1 MKGTRFLRSIR
12 LTNFLSYGE
21 TGAEIELE
29 PLNVLIGPN
38 GSGKSNLIEAVG
50 LLHAAPKDL
59 SDPIRKGGGVREWL
73 WKGGEASDAARIEA
87 VASYPDGIMP
97 LRYKLA
103 FDEVGQNCEIV
114 DEVVEN
120 QEPTSPKEEDVYFF
134 YRYQNGH
141 PVLNV
146 RQEIQEKAGTDKG
159 RRRRSLQHEEVTAG
173 QSVLSQRK
181 DPDQYPEITYLGNQ
195 FSAIRIFRE
204 WNLGRNT
211 EPRKPQPADLAG
223 DFLSADAANLGLV
236 VSDLV
241 HRGGGIRQV
250 LVEKLT
256 EFYPRVTDITTKTQG
271 GTVQLFLH
279 EEGLRSPVP
288 ATRLSD
294 GTLRFLC
301 LLTILCHPE
310 PPPLVCIEEPEL
322 DLHPDILPLV
332 AEMFVEAS
340 ERMQLIVT
348 THSDLLVSALT
359 DVCEAVV
366 ICERDNNGTQL
377 RRLDSEALQD
387 WIEDYT
393 VGELWQMGELGG
405 TRW

>member
-1 MKGTRFLRSIR
+1 MEGKRFLKSIQ
-12 LTNFLSYGE
+12 LTNFLSYGGNS
-21 TGAEIELE
+21 TEIELE

-38 GSGKSNLIEAVG
+38 GSGKSNLLEAVG
-50 LLHAAPKDL
+50 LLQAAPKDL
-59 SDPIRKGGGVREWL
+59 TEPIRKGGGVREWL
-73 WKGGEASDAARIEA
+73 WKGGEASDVARIEA
-87 VASYPDGIMP
+87 VVSYPDGIMP
-97 LRYKLA
+97 LRYQLA
-103 FDEVGQNCEIV
+103 FDATGQKMEIV

-120 QEPTSPKEEDVYFF
+120 EKRTSSEEDDVYFF
-134 YRYQNGH
+134 YRYQDGH

-146 RQEIQEKAGTDKG
+146 RQEIDEKAGTEEG
-159 RRRRSLQHEEVTAG
+159 RRRRTLERQDVIG
-173 QSVLSQRK
+173 RQSVLSQRK
-181 DPDQYPEITYLGNQ
+181 DPDQYPELTYLVSQ
-195 FSAIRIFRE
+195 FANIRIFRE
-204 WNLGRNT
+204 WNLGRYT
-211 EPRKPQPADLAG
+211 QPRMPQPADLAG
-223 DFLSADAANLGLV
+223 DFLSEDAANLGHVINDLEHRAGIKQFLV
-236 VSDLV
+236 D
-241 HRGGGIRQV
+241 
-250 LVEKLT
+250 KLS
-256 EFYPRVTDITTKTQG
+256 EFYPRVTDVTTRIQG
-271 GTVQLFLH
+271 GTVQLFVH
-279 EEGLRSPVP
+279 EESLRSPIP

-340 ERMQLIVT
+340 QRMQLIVT

-359 DVCEAVV
+359 DVCESVV
-366 ICERDNNGTQL
+366 VCERNNDGTQL
-377 RRLDSEALQD
+377 QRLDSDALQD